1 MPPMKEREERER
13 ERGRIRN
20 EPQCSFSQ
28 GYASQGSVP
37 EVGSD
42 VASYIRDLSARS
54 LLISKSYS
62 PGGWTRCARRRGGGG
77 GGQGTLGSIQRSE
90 RIVGRPIVELP
101 FMRLLWAQWV
111 GERIGFAKWRGEGG
125 KIIIIKKKGKQKKGI
140 KNRKKHGSRETDEV
154 GWTGKEVLRLFSIL
168 IWSSVWFDLDRIS
181 MNGIFLRKNMSL
193 SNIYNFT
200 DLLLID

>member
-77 GGQGTLGSIQRSE
+77 QGTLGSIQRSE

-101 FMRLLWAQWV
+101 FMRTMSR
-111 GERIGFAKWRGEGG
+111 GTNRFAKWRGEGG